1 MMDDGTFTN
10 SQTTENGDE
19 NFGLMDSQ
27 QSVQS
32 SKNFES
38 LSLDQIP
45 ANF

>member
-27 QSVQS
+27 QSVLRI
-32 SKNFES
+32 
-38 LSLDQIP
+38 LSP
-45 ANF
+45 CH